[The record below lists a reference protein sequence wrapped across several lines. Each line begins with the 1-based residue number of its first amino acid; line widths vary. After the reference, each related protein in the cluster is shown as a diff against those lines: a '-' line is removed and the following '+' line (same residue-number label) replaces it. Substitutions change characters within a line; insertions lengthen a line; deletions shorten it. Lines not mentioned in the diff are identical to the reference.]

1 MYVFKFNVSRLHF
14 MTDQFSIMPGQPP
27 NAARAFRQ
35 WLPAIVLVCL
45 IALAYGF
52 GLHRHVSL
60 VALAEHREQLRQYVD
75 SHLLLS
81 ILAFMAGYIAI
92 VALSIPG
99 AAVLSI
105 AGGFLFGWVISVP
118 VTITAAVTGA
128 IIVFQIVRTS
138 LGAALAERAGPLVQ
152 RVSEGFAENAFSYLL
167 FLRLAPVFPF
177 FMVNA
182 VAGLCRVPLKTF
194 IIATA
199 IGIIPGSLAFA
210 LLGAGLDDVINT
222 QRAAFEACATANGP
236 ENCSFSLEVSS
247 LVTRE
252 LLLAFAGLGLVAL
265 IPVALKYFKRK
276 PR

>member
-1 MYVFKFNVSRLHF
+1 MYDCKFIASRNHN
-14 MTDQFSIMPGQPP
+14 MTDHASIMPGQTSH
-27 NAARAFRQ
+27 AARTLRQ
-35 WLPAIVLVCL
+35 WLPALALVGL
-45 IALAYGF
+45 IGLAYGF

-60 VALAEHREQLRQYVD
+60 SALAEHREQLRLFVGGN
-75 SHLLLS
+75 
-81 ILAFMAGYIAI
+81 LALAIAIFMAAYVAI

-99 AAVLSI
+99 AAVMSI
-105 AGGFLFGWVISVP
+105 AGGFLFGWLVSVP
-118 VTITAAVTGA
+118 VTIVAAVIGA
-128 IIVFQIVRTS
+128 VIVFQIVKTS

-152 RVSEGFAENAFSYLL
+152 RVSRGFAENAFSYLL

-182 VAGLCRVPLKTF
+182 VAGICRVPLRTF

-210 LLGAGLDDVINT
+210 LLGAGLDSVIDT
-222 QRAAFEACATANGP
+222 QRAAFEACVTQNGP

-252 LLLAFAGLGLVAL
+252 LLLAFGGLGLVAL
-265 IPVALKYFKRK
+265 IPVALKYFRRQ
-276 PR
+276 PT

>member
-1 MYVFKFNVSRLHF
+1 
-14 MTDQFSIMPGQPP
+14 MTEFASIMPGTKP
-27 NAARAFRQ
+27 NAARRFRQ
-35 WLPAIVLVCL
+35 WLPALALVGL
-45 IALAYGF
+45 IGLAYGF

-60 VALAEHREQLRQYVD
+60 VALAENREQLRQFVD
-75 SHLLLS
+75 SHFLVAV
-81 ILAFMAGYIAI
+81 LAFMAAYIAV

-99 AAVLSI
+99 AAVMSI
-105 AGGFLFGWVISVP
+105 AGGFLFGWMISVP
-118 VTITAAVTGA
+118 VTITAAVIGA
-128 IIVFQIVRTS
+128 IIVFQIVKTS

-152 RVSEGFAENAFSYLL
+152 RVSQGFAENAFSYLL

-182 VAGLCRVPLKTF
+182 VAGLCRVPVRTF

-222 QRAAFEACATANGP
+222 QRAAYEACAAANGA
-236 ENCSFSLEVSS
+236 ENCSFSLDVGS

-265 IPVALKYFKRK
+265 LPVAFKYFKRQ
-276 PR
+276 PT

>member
-1 MYVFKFNVSRLHF
+1 
-14 MTDQFSIMPGQPP
+14 MTDHASTMPGHTPS
-27 NAARAFRQ
+27 AARSFRQ
-35 WLPAIVLVCL
+35 WLPAIVLIGL

-60 VALAEHREQLRQYVD
+60 SALAEHREQLRQFVD
-75 SHLLLS
+75 GNLIVAVLV
-81 ILAFMAGYIAI
+81 FMAAYIAI

-99 AAVLSI
+99 AAVMSI

-118 VTITAAVTGA
+118 VTITAAVIGA
-128 IIVFQIVRTS
+128 IIVFQIVKTS
-138 LGAALAERAGPLVQ
+138 LGAALATRAGPLVQ
-152 RVSEGFAENAFSYLL
+152 RVSQGFAENAFSYLL

-210 LLGAGLDDVINT
+210 LLGAGLDGVIDT
-222 QRAAFEACATANGP
+222 QRAAYEACVAANGS

-265 IPVALKYFKRK
+265 IPVALKYFKGK
-276 PR
+276 PQ